1 MAAFKEKLSTEFAEK
16 SYLSRVTV
24 YLESEEDRLIIGD
37 RWFYDEENLDFRSA
51 GEDTQ
56 GAGGCTQVIK
66 KVNDDEEKGIKSV
79 GLVDRDV
86 LLKDC
91 RWECWWEH
99 DDIDFKACQPYGK
112 NIKVLSRWE
121 IENYLLLEPDIIASV
136 KADRFGHAQERSAP
150 IPLSSKEI
158 SLFTMLTAADA
169 CCHAGG
175 EKKVSD
181 SMAGFSG
188 TPQKLGSS
196 LQKKGIQPAAL
207 EQEMI
212 KVACFAGDEEEGSVE
227 QWKQQSRILNGKA
240 ILNRL
245 HLLGKKMDDAS
256 DYRLALARKIADDD
270 KIDPE
275 IKEHI
280 TAFKSMKP

>member
-91 RWECWWEH
+91 HWECWWEH

-136 KADRFGHAQERSAP
+136 KADRFGQTQERPAP
-150 IPLSSKEI
+150 IPLSSEEI
-158 SLFTMLTAADA
+158 SLFTILTAADA
-169 CCHAGG
+169 CCHAEG
-175 EKKVSD
+175 KIKVSD
-181 SMAGFSG
+181 SMAGFTG
-188 TPQKLGSS
+188 TPQELRTS
-196 LQKKGIQPAAL
+196 LEKRGVDSAEL
-207 EQEMI
+207 DE
-212 KVACFAGDEEEGSVE
+212 KVEKAACFVGDENDDPVK
-227 QWKQQSRILNGKA
+227 QWQQVNRILNGKA
-240 ILNRL
+240 ILSRL
-245 HLLGKKMDDAS
+245 HLLGKKMNDAS

-275 IKEHI
+275 IRDYI
-280 TAFKSMKP
+280 AAFRKMKP